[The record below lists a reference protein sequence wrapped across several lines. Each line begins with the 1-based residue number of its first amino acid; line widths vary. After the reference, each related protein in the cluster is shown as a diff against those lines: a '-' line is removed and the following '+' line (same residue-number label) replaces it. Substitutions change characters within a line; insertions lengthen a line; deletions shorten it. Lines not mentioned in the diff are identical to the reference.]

1 MKKSK
6 KQILSEMREEGEVL
20 AVEAGFD
27 AEEAGFEPDEQ
38 ESPTEKQKPLGTS
51 KAVETM
57 FRNAV
62 RAEMDLIALAATKA
76 NIMISMNGLIIS
88 ALMISGA
95 FIFANSAA
103 FLLPAGVF
111 MATAA
116 VSIVFALMAASPERA
131 QYARVL
137 GEWARAVWRKEAG
150 WRDLRS
156 YMDRAGQTNPTDK
169 LNLLIYED
177 RVRMSPDDYWVQMQ
191 ALLRDRDDIY
201 HKMSDQLY
209 WLGLMAD
216 RKFKMLNISYTV
228 FRWGLLVSVLVFI
241 SVKSALGLFP
251 GLSGQPVPQLRNLG
265 ISEFRDIYEPSAVQ
279 QLPDGR
285 ILVVEDEASRALSLM
300 SIGTDGT
307 LVEDPAA
314 DLRLMR
320 AFGRKLNDLE
330 GLSVDDQGFIYA
342 ITSHAAN
349 EKGQRRPEREQMLRF
364 RIEGNH
370 VGQITSFTRLRAAL
384 ESATV
389 LKAKINELAGVEVD
403 FSALNVEG
411 LAFHR
416 QTQTL
421 MLGLRAPLVGEQS
434 LIVTILNPNEVF
446 AGIAEPV
453 FGDPIMIDLQGGGI
467 RALSFDPVIGA
478 FLIVNEIRGADGK
491 LQSQL
496 WAWSGDPAEAP
507 TQVDLPD
514 IINLNNVESIDSISI
529 NGESR
534 LMLMSDDGNKKKDRP
549 AKYMMLDY
557 RQIGL

>member
-1 MKKSK
+1 MKKPGK
-6 KQILSEMREEGEVL
+6 KKLPEMEEEFAALSVDADRESEIQDKKGKK
-20 AVEAGFD
+20 
-27 AEEAGFEPDEQ
+27 P
-38 ESPTEKQKPLGTS
+38 KPLGTA

-76 NIMISMNGLIIS
+76 NIMISLNGLIIS

-95 FIFANSAA
+95 FIFANSVV

-116 VSIVFALMAASPERA
+116 VSIVFALLSASPERA
-131 QYARVL
+131 QFFRVMA
-137 GEWARAVWRKEAG
+137 EWGKAVWRRQAG
-150 WRDLRS
+150 WRDLHD
-156 YMDRAGQTNPTDK
+156 YMNRAGQTHQTDN

-177 RVRMSPDDYWVQMQ
+177 RVRMDPDDYWERMQ

-216 RKFKMLNISYTV
+216 RKFKMLNVSYTA

-241 SVKSALGLFP
+241 GIKSALGLFP
-251 GLSGQPVPQLRNLG
+251 GLSGQQAPQLRNLG

-279 QLPDGR
+279 QLADGR

-300 SIGTDGT
+300 SIGPDGT

-314 DLRLMR
+314 DLRLVR

-330 GLSVDDQGFIYA
+330 GLSVDDHGFIYA
-342 ITSHAAN
+342 ITSHAVN
-349 EKGQRRPEREQMLRF
+349 EKGQRRPEREQILRF

-370 VGQITSFTRLRAAL
+370 VGQITGYTTLRNAL
-384 ESATV
+384 EAAAE
-389 LKAKINELAGVEVD
+389 LKAKIVEMTGIEVG
-403 FSALNVEG
+403 FSTLNIEG

-421 MLGLRAPLVGEQS
+421 MLGLREPLIGKKS
-434 LIVTILNPNEVF
+434 LIVTIRNPNEVF
-446 AGIAEPV
+446 GGVAAPV
-453 FGDPIMIDLQGGGI
+453 FGDPIVIDLQGGGI

-478 FLIVNEIRGADGK
+478 FLIVNEIRGEDGK
-491 LQSQL
+491 KHSQL
-496 WAWSGDPAEAP
+496 WSWSGDPTEAP
-507 TQVDLPD
+507 KTVDLPD
-514 IINLNNVESIDSISI
+514 IINLNNVESIDSITFH
-529 NGESR
+529 GESR
-534 LMLMSDDGNKKKDRP
+534 LMLMSDDGNQKKGRP

-557 RQIGL
+557 RQIGY